1 MSGLGAFSGTA
12 LARWT
17 AVVGILFASVAVP
30 TVARSYPDKPIRMIV
45 PFAAGGPVDVMARLI
60 GQPLARI
67 IGQPIVIENR
77 GGASGGIGSKLVA
90 NADPDGYTLLCGNIS
105 SLIVQP
111 ILTRNRDVDTARS
124 LVPVAR
130 LSQNVEVLVVHPDFP
145 AQSVRELVAYAKAN
159 PNKLNYGSGGQGNIS
174 QLAAELFRLRTGIDI
189 IHVPY
194 KGASEVFTGILGGQ
208 VHMYFGDIGGML
220 PLIREGR
227 LKALALS
234 GATRS
239 PELPDLPTMMESG
252 VPDYEVRTFIG
263 VMAPAATPPA
273 IVAKLNAAIN
283 QSLQTPDVVLAAA
296 KLNADVR
303 PASSQEF
310 GDFLAKERE
319 KWTGVVRLAGIKIE

>member
-1 MSGLGAFSGTA
+1 
-12 LARWT
+12 
-17 AVVGILFASVAVP
+17 
-30 TVARSYPDKPIRMIV
+30 
-45 PFAAGGPVDVMARLI
+45 
-60 GQPLARI
+60 
-67 IGQPIVIENR
+67 
-77 GGASGGIGSKLVA
+77 
-90 NADPDGYTLLCGNIS
+90 
-105 SLIVQP
+105 
-111 ILTRNRDVDTARS
+111 
-124 LVPVAR
+124 
-130 LSQNVEVLVVHPDFP
+130 
-145 AQSVRELVAYAKAN
+145 
-159 PNKLNYGSGGQGNIS
+159 
-174 QLAAELFRLRTGIDI
+174 
-189 IHVPY
+189 
-194 KGASEVFTGILGGQ
+194 
-208 VHMYFGDIGGML
+208 MYFGDIGGML

-283 QSLQTPDVVLAAA
+283 QSLQTPEVVLAAA